1 MKQILFGGRSTDLL
15 HATATEY
22 NLIQTS
28 YINWTATIAMVDC
41 PMPTAGTISG
51 LKVKLDAAPGAG
63 TSYVFTVMKNG
74 EATDV
79 TCAIADAATTAE
91 DTAHSASF
99 VAGDTVCLRCV
110 PTGTPT
116 ARYVLWA
123 SVFEGSVA
131 NESILLAR
139 VYYYGTNVYYHS
151 LGDNVRSTTEAY
163 VRNVIPTPGAIKK
176 LYVLSP
182 APGAG
187 KSRTFTLRKNGSSQ
201 TLTCTVA
208 DAATTAN
215 DTANSVSVAAGD
227 VVSLTTTPTGT
238 PADVYLT
245 WGLVFLADING
256 ESVVLGANADL
267 LDAAATEYVTLP
279 GGNPWNATEANRLV
293 LSKACTLKKFYGA
306 LDDTPGGAG
315 KSYAFTVRQNAASPA
330 NGLTFSIATDA
341 TTGNDTAHE
350 IAVADGDTLAIQSVP
365 TGTPTARYL
374 GWGLVCY
381 VEPPP
386 LYTSLTIDAL
396 LKGAATE
403 GVTIDALLQDTDD
416 ASLAVDAILV
426 DQSYSAPYYIE
437 VRDPDGVLLG
447 TIKDIIS
454 GSLEQETN
462 MPDVL
467 SLAIPLNEIRASLIT
482 RKNELWVRDSVTDTV
497 LSICKL
503 QIAEEVDG

>member
-116 ARYVLWA
+116 ARYVMWA

-201 TLTCTVA
+201 TVTCTVA

-279 GGNPWNATEANRLV
+279 GGNPWDATEANRLV

-374 GWGLVCY
+374 GWGLVCFIDPAY
-381 VEPPP
+381 T
-386 LYTSLTIDAL
+386 TSLTLDAL
-396 LKGAATE
+396 
-403 GVTIDALLQDTDD
+403 IRDTDSE
-416 ASLAVDAILV
+416 ALTLDAILA
-426 DQSYSAPYYIE
+426 DLRPRAPYYIE
-437 VRDPDGVLLG
+437 VRSPAGVLLG
-447 TIKDIIS
+447 TIKDIIT